1 MALPAALIERDK
13 KTAET
18 LGRLAT
24 ATTLRLL
31 PSLENLSQGEAGGVA
46 RTVALTV
53 ASEVGNAAT
62 VAAVQ
67 SYQNMSTAA
76 IDELIAQ
83 SYARGEPGRSRIEL
97 SLARGE
103 AIRREFYQAQP
114 IKVKPVVD
122 LHIEGVVGN
131 TMSKYTNG
139 SYADA
144 ETALSSGVGRMVQ
157 NIYRD
162 TMVSNSQKD
171 KKATGYQRVAS
182 PNACSF
188 CLLVAL
194 NEYTTF
200 EESGGYHDSCGCSAV
215 PVFKSTGAYKP
226 DYYDGFRADYEKAF
240 SSVNSSK
247 AEDILTA
254 LRLVTGRP

>member
-1 MALPAALIERDK
+1 MPLPASLIERDK

-18 LGRLAT
+18 LGRLAK

-31 PSLENLSQGEAGGVA
+31 PNLEGLSQGEAAGVA

-53 ASEVGNAAT
+53 STQVGNAAT
-62 VAAVQ
+62 VAATQ
-67 SYQNMSTAA
+67 SYQNMSVAA

-83 SYARGEPGRSRIEL
+83 SYARGERGSARIEL
-97 SLARGE
+97 SLARG
-103 AIRREFYQAQP
+103 AALQREFYQAEP
-114 IKVKPVVD
+114 IKVKRVVD
-122 LHIEGVVGN
+122 IHVEGVIGN
-131 TMSKYTNG
+131 TMDKYTRG
-139 SYADA
+139 LYPDA
-144 ETALSSGVGRMVQ
+144 ETALASGVGRMVQ

-182 PNACSF
+182 PKACSF